1 MCTLQYDLSVAK
13 RKTYM
18 FEQTN
23 AKLKIVL
30 NLSIH
35 SRLQL
40 SVHVPVHRLL

>member
-1 MCTLQYDLSVAK
+1 MLQYDLSVAK

-23 AKLKIVL
+23 ANLNIVL
-30 NLSIH
+30 NLPIH

-40 SVHVPVHRLL
+40 FVHLPIHRLL